1 MPPTRLVSTHGY
13 TIGATQD
20 AFARYLAALDF
31 RSILFDV
38 NARTAPLRHEDAPE
52 ELSRPFRDPDRKAA
66 GRVDLHG
73 LSFAKKLDTFDK
85 VIGRDCERFSP

>member
-1 MPPTRLVSTHGY
+1 MTN
-13 TIGATQD
+13 
-20 AFARYLAALDF
+20 AFARYFGALDF

-73 LSFAKKLDTFDK
+73 HAEKLDTFDMLLSAGT
-85 VIGRDCERFSP
+85 VNG